1 MAVNLLAS
9 QPKQLH
15 SPPWEPQIAPK
26 DWRYAINTHFR
37 YSQQPVSVMYP
48 SHRSA
53 SFSTAYQAEE
63 RRTCSPH
70 ATLMTAFSVLLQIFG
85 SPSTPILENPEYQT
99 RWYFKYFLG
108 KREYLYILYQNIF
121 LFSPRMLQSVRR
133 HSPIVLTVTVNGMQ
147 QIIPVIY
154 LLLTVTVSGM

>member
-1 MAVNLLAS
+1 MSAIFLSDALMAINLLAS

-26 DWRYAINTHFR
+26 DWRYAIKTHFR
-37 YSQQPVSVMYP
+37 YSQQPVSFMYP
-48 SHRSA
+48 SHSSA
-53 SFSTAYQAEE
+53 NFFHSIPAWEE
-63 RRTCSPH
+63 RRTCPPH
-70 ATLMTAFSVLLQIFG
+70 ATLMTAFSLFLQIFG

-108 KREYLYILYQNIF
+108 KREYLYVLYQNIF

-133 HSPIVLTVTVNGMQ
+133 HSAIVLTVTVNGM
-147 QIIPVIY
+147 
-154 LLLTVTVSGM
+154 